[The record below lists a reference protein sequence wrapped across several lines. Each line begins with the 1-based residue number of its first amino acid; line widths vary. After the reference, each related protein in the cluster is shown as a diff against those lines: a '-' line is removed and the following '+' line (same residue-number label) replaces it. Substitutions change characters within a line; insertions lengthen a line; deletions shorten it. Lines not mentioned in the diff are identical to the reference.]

1 MTTQVKQDL
10 QHLES
15 GQIPGAGRCGTG
27 QSMRLSACPP
37 GAGLGWAGAEP
48 WSAACYSGTHLEL
61 HVARA
66 TVQAV
71 QKVL

>member
-15 GQIPGAGRCGTG
+15 GQIPGAD
-27 QSMRLSACPP
+27 
-37 GAGLGWAGAEP
+37 LGWAVAEP
-48 WSAACYSGTHLEL
+48 WSAAHYSGTHLEL